1 MKKILYFVKREVNIL
16 KKSIILVSCILTI
29 FMAVLMGLISVRS
42 GFVDGM
48 CSVLDESHDFYYM
61 RADNVDL
68 TQMNR
73 DFKNRFVIYG
83 RQDITH
89 SAFLYNSTGEGFR
102 TIGFDDNGNF
112 YNCEGAIVVL
122 NDATRKKFETA
133 SKYLISGEWLDGEN
147 QICIEKSFA
156 ERLGVSIDDTVEIY
170 GKAYS
175 VKGVYTLE
183 NSDTDLLARYY
194 FVPYDGED
202 GVYAIMV
209 SFNAK
214 TAYSE
219 FKILNSCG
227 YSMTVEGYDLSVYF
241 EIVSPV
247 EWVLNAIIILLLAV
261 IAVILYTLMTVFF
274 RQRKQFICQLK
285 LLGADYFTVLGV
297 YLLIAVIMV
306 FFITLISSGIG
317 VLFNVYFIKL
327 CESIFGLVFR
337 ARFSALVP
345 VIAFVTLSVIC
356 ALIYL
361 ILAGKIKS
369 DVVLQEIKTD

>member
-1 MKKILYFVKREVNIL
+1 MKKILYFVKREISLL
-16 KKSIILVSCILTI
+16 KKSIILVSCVLTV

-61 RADNVDL
+61 RAEKVDL
-68 TQMNR
+68 TRMNGE
-73 DFKNRFVIYG
+73 FKNRFIIYG

-89 SAFLYNSTGEGFR
+89 SAFLYNSAGEGFR
-102 TIGFDDNGNF
+102 TVGFDDNGNF
-112 YNCEGAIVVL
+112 FNCEGAIVEL
-122 NDATRKKFETA
+122 NDATRNKFQ
-133 SKYLISGEWLDGEN
+133 SVNKYLISGDWLDGEN

-156 ERLGVSIDDTVEIY
+156 ERLGVSLNDTVEIY
-170 GKAYS
+170 GKVYA
-175 VKGVYTLE
+175 VKGIYTLE
-183 NSDTDLLARYY
+183 GSGTDLLARYY
-194 FVPYDGED
+194 FVPYGGED

-209 SFNAK
+209 SFDAK

-219 FKILNSCG
+219 FKTLRSCG
-227 YSMTVEGYDLSVYF
+227 YSVTVEGYELSVYF

-247 EWVLNAIIILLLAV
+247 EWVLNSIIILLLAV

-274 RQRKQFICQLK
+274 RQRKKFICQLK

-306 FFITLISSGIG
+306 FFVTLISSGIG
-317 VLFNVYFIKL
+317 VLFNAYFIKL

-361 ILAGKIKS
+361 IWAGKIKS